1 MARKKTKTRN
11 IYITKEPDWKKF
23 MGLTDP
29 EEQEKA
35 FRSVDYFVH
44 SEISTKDAVAKYRK
58 WVKEA
63 SGWAPE
69 EIKVILKNPDWR
81 FSSSAKYAWCWDKLG
96 YMPECFAKFYDKKK
110 DDLITTG
117 KEVVEELQEKK
128 KETKPKISIQERM
141 LDQITDLCGQWE
153 DLIDKFIETG
163 KINIKSFDPEK
174 DMKVYDGGG
183 VIKPNHAKLIKEN
196 FTAIHEEAKES
207 LAGTCDQLNEAYNFM
222 NKKMKQDYV
231 AFFEKIMNACDALI
245 LTGKA
250 NRKQRKPRARS
261 KDAIIKKMK
270 FQVSDGSLG
279 IASISPTDV
288 VYANEVWVYNT
299 KTRKVGVY
307 HAKNKDPR
315 NLQRAGAGLMVKGT
329 TFQDFDPETSVQ
341 KTLRKPAEQINNW
354 TGNAKTRFAKA
365 FDEVNTTPTKL
376 TGRLNDTTIIL
387 KAF

>member
-1 MARKKTKTRN
+1 MAKRKQRTV
-11 IYITKEPDWKKF
+11 YVTKEPDWKKF
-23 MGLTDP
+23 RGITDP
-29 EEQEKA
+29 EQQEKA

-110 DDLITTG
+110 DDLIATG
-117 KEVVEELQEKK
+117 KEVVEEQQEKK
-128 KETKPKISIQERM
+128 KEAKPKISIQERM
-141 LDQITDLCGQWE
+141 LEQICDLCGDWD
-153 DLIDKFIETG
+153 DLLDQFVEKEKFEL
-163 KINIKSFDPEK
+163 KKFDPEK
-174 DMKVYDGGG
+174 DLKVYRGGI
-183 VIKPNHAKLIKEN
+183 IKPAHAKIVKEQYEGIY
-196 FTAIHEEAKES
+196 AEALEN
-207 LAGTCDQLNEAYNFM
+207 LAGTCEQLKEAYSFM
-222 NKKMKQDYV
+222 DKKMKKDYV
-231 AFFEKIMNACDALI
+231 AFFEKINAACDAII

-261 KDAIIKKMK
+261 KDAIIKKLK
-270 FQVSDGSLG
+270 FQLNDGALG

-288 VYANEVWVYNT
+288 VYANELWVYNT

-307 HAKNKDPR
+307 HAKDKDPR
-315 NLQRAGAGLMVKGT
+315 GLQRQGAGLMVKGT
-329 TFQDFDPETSVQ
+329 TIQDFDEETSVQ

-354 TGNAKTRFAKA
+354 TGRAKTKFAKA
-365 FDEVNTTPTKL
+365 FDEVKTTPTKL
-376 TGRLNDTTIIL
+376 TGRINDSTIL
-387 KAF
+387 LQVF

>member
-11 IYITKEPDWKKF
+11 IYVTKEPDWKKF

-117 KEVVEELQEKK
+117 KEVVEEQQEKK
-128 KETKPKISIQERM
+128 KEVKPKISIQERM

-365 FDEVNTTPTKL
+365 FDEVKTTPTKL

>member
-1 MARKKTKTRN
+1 MAKRKQRTV
-11 IYITKEPDWKKF
+11 YVTKEPDWKKF
-23 MGLTDP
+23 RGITDP
-29 EEQEKA
+29 EQQEKA

-110 DDLITTG
+110 DDLIATG
-117 KEVVEELQEKK
+117 KEIVEEQQEKK
-128 KETKPKISIQERM
+128 KEAKPKISIQERM
-141 LDQITDLCGQWE
+141 LEQICDLCGDWD
-153 DLIDKFIETG
+153 DLLDQFVEKEKFEL
-163 KINIKSFDPEK
+163 KKFDPEK
-174 DMKVYDGGG
+174 DLKVYRGGI
-183 VIKPNHAKLIKEN
+183 IKPAHAKIVKEQYEGIY
-196 FTAIHEEAKES
+196 AEALEN
-207 LAGTCDQLNEAYNFM
+207 LAGTCEQLKEAYSFM
-222 NKKMKQDYV
+222 DKKMKKDYV
-231 AFFEKIMNACDALI
+231 AFFEKINAACDAII

-261 KDAIIKKMK
+261 KDAIIKKLK
-270 FQVSDGSLG
+270 FQLNDGALG

-288 VYANEVWVYNT
+288 VYANELWVYNT

-307 HAKNKDPR
+307 HAKDKDPR
-315 NLQRAGAGLMVKGT
+315 GLQRQGAGLMVKGT
-329 TFQDFDPETSVQ
+329 TIQDFDEETSVQ

-354 TGNAKTRFAKA
+354 TGKAKTKFAKA
-365 FDEVNTTPTKL
+365 FDEVKTTPTKL
-376 TGRLNDTTIIL
+376 TGRINDSTIL
-387 KAF
+387 LQVF

>member
-1 MARKKTKTRN
+1 MAKRKPKTRN
-11 IYITKEPDWKKF
+11 IYVTKEPDWKKYI
-23 MGLTDP
+23 GITDP
-29 EEQEKA
+29 EEQSKA
-35 FRSVDYFVH
+35 FREVDYFVH
-44 SEISTKDAVAKYRK
+44 SEVNTKDAVACYKK

-69 EIKVILKNPDWR
+69 DIKVILKNPDWR
-81 FSSSAKYAWCWDKLG
+81 FSSSAKYAWIWNKLG
-96 YMPECFAKFYDKKK
+96 YMPEHLASFYDKRVESLLKS
-110 DDLITTG
+110 G
-117 KEVVEELQEKK
+117 KEEIEVKEEKK
-128 KETKPKISIQERM
+128 VEKPKISIQERM

-153 DLIDKFIETG
+153 DLIDKFIDTG
-163 KINIKSFDPEK
+163 KINLKSFDPEK
-174 DMKVYDGGG
+174 DMKVYEGGN

-196 FTAIHEEAKES
+196 FSTIHEEAKES

-231 AFFEKIMNACDALI
+231 AFFEKIMNACDAII

-261 KDAIIKKMK
+261 KESIIKKLK
-270 FQVSDGSLG
+270 FQVSDGALG

-307 HAKNKDPR
+307 HALNKDPR

-329 TFQDFDPETSVQ
+329 TFQDFNPETSVQ
-341 KTLRKPAEQINNW
+341 KTLRKPAEQISNW
-354 TGNAKTRFAKA
+354 TGNAKTKFAKT
-365 FDEVNTTPTKL
+365 FDEVKTTATKL
-376 TGRLNDTTIIL
+376 TGRMNDTTIIL

>member
-1 MARKKTKTRN
+1 MAKRKQRTV
-11 IYITKEPDWKKF
+11 YVTKEPDWKQF
-23 MGLTDP
+23 RGITDP
-29 EEQEKA
+29 EQQEKA

-63 SGWAPE
+63 SGWDKE
-69 EIKVILKNPDWR
+69 EIKIILKNPDWR

-96 YMPECFAKFYDKKK
+96 YMPERFAEFYTSRKEG
-110 DDLITTG
+110 LLQTG
-117 KEVVEELQEKK
+117 KEVVEEQQEKK
-128 KETKPKISIQERM
+128 KEAKPKISIQERM
-141 LDQITDLCGQWE
+141 LEQVTDLCGDWD
-153 DLIDKFIETG
+153 DLLDQFVEKEKFEL
-163 KINIKSFDPEK
+163 KKFDPEK
-174 DMKVYDGGG
+174 DMKVYGGG
-183 VIKPNHAKLIKEN
+183 LIKPAHAKIVKEQYEGIY
-196 FTAIHEEAKES
+196 AEALEN
-207 LAGTCDQLNEAYNFM
+207 LAGTCEQLKEAYSFM
-222 NKKMKQDYV
+222 DKKMKKDYV
-231 AFFEKIMNACDALI
+231 AFFEKINAACDAII

-261 KDAIIKKMK
+261 KDAIIKKLK
-270 FQVSDGSLG
+270 FQLNDGALG

-307 HAKNKDPR
+307 HALNKDPR

-341 KTLRKPAEQINNW
+341 KTLRKPAEQISNW
-354 TGNAKTRFAKA
+354 TGNAKTKFAKT
-365 FDEVNTTPTKL
+365 FDEVKTTATKL

>member
-11 IYITKEPDWKKF
+11 IYVTKEPDWKKF

-117 KEVVEELQEKK
+117 KEIVEEQQEKK
-128 KETKPKISIQERM
+128 KEAKPKISIQERM

-365 FDEVNTTPTKL
+365 FDEVKTTPTKL